1 MQTVSKHVNAKL
13 NLLRKTEFFMLSLKY
28 TTDFYFELYIVHT
41 GGYLR
46 TEFDE
51 SVPKISV

>member
-13 NLLRKTEFFMLSLKY
+13 NHLRKTEFFMLSLKY
-28 TTDFYFELYIVHT
+28 TTEFYFELYIVHT

-46 TEFDE
+46 T
-51 SVPKISV
+51 